1 MDLAKFQINNEIL
14 KLLYK
19 EERIFIQVI
28 DKALSNS
35 KKIEVYKRQENI
47 TSGYLG

>member
-14 KLLYK
+14 KLLYQ

-28 DKALSNS
+28 DKVASNS
-35 KKIEVYKRQENI
+35 KKVEIYRLGENW
-47 TSGYLG
+47 